1 MINFTAQADM
11 PGKFTS
17 LERNRLSGAQR
28 DFTEKLGIMPG
39 NVCDWGN

>member
-11 PGKFTS
+11 PGKFTP

-28 DFTEKLGIMPG
+28 DSSTELGIMLG
-39 NVCDWGN
+39 NVCDWRN